1 MTDAQQPMDIDEA
14 PVLFSELSCAD
25 GRRIGIAA
33 LNRPKAINALNLVMC
48 EALLTQLRRW
58 QSNTNIIAVALV
70 GTGEKGFCAGG
81 DVAQVV
87 REIRSNSPERF
98 EYADSFFTVE
108 YELDYL
114 IHTYAKPLLTWAH
127 GVTMGGGV
135 GLTVGG
141 SHRIV
146 SESLKMAMPEIHI
159 GLFPDVGGG
168 YFLNK
173 TPGGTGLLMAMTG
186 HLINETDAIFAGLA
200 DYFIPVSHQAT
211 FLESLTSISWGDT
224 VSDHRNQLTLHC
236 RQYREAFVAQLP
248 SSVLHECFFEILEA
262 THRAKVNGVVK
273 GIRTLATKDPRFVN
287 AAANLEKGS
296 PTAAAV
302 VFEYMKR
309 AKSMNLGEVLRL
321 DLQLAKAFS
330 RQHDFPEGVR
340 ALLIDKDKKPHW
352 KPATLDEVTS
362 SLIESH
368 FR

>member
-1 MTDAQQPMDIDEA
+1 MTDTHSQASTVEA
-14 PVLFSELSCAD
+14 PVLFSQLPCAD
-25 GRRIGIAA
+25 GRCIGVAA
-33 LNRPKAINALNLVMC
+33 LNRPKAINALNLLMC
-48 EALLTQLRRW
+48 EALLAQLRRW
-58 QSNTNIIAVALV
+58 QSNTNIVAVALV

-87 REIRSNSPERF
+87 REIKANTPERY
-98 EYADSFFTVE
+98 EYGDSFFTVE

-114 IHTYAKPLLTWAH
+114 IHTYSKPLLTWAH

-186 HLINETDAIFAGLA
+186 HIINEADAIFAGLA
-200 DYFIPVSHQAT
+200 DYFIPVSHQT
-211 FLESLTSISWGDT
+211 KFLQSLTAVAWGQT

-236 RQYREAFVAQLP
+236 REYRQAFVEQLP
-248 SSVLHECFFEILEA
+248 VSTLHECFFDILEA
-262 THRAKVNGVVK
+262 THRAKPNGVVK
-273 GIRTLATKDPRFVN
+273 GINSLAQKDARFAS
-287 AAANLEKGS
+287 AAANLNKGS

-302 VFEYMKR
+302 VFEYMARTKAMSVCEVLDLDLIL
-309 AKSMNLGEVLRL
+309 AKS
-321 DLQLAKAFS
+321 FS
-330 RQHDFPEGVR
+330 RHHDFPEGVR
-340 ALLIDKDKKPHW
+340 ALLIDKDKTPQW
-352 KPATLDEVTS
+352 QPETLAQVS
-362 SLIESH
+362 SELIESH